1 MKRQQCYVFF
11 NHELAGGDEGHKW
24 VDELASSLLLT
35 FLDVLPARPRHLAGE
50 LFSCGKFFKMR
61 SLLSGSL
68 PQKVLQ
74 VEEVDRIR
82 KSACEEDC
90 RIVIAVKE
98 SLTTLFWA
106 RVIVVEGTY
115 NFWLVSNQ
123 MLTYLWFLTV
133 FLAQEDSN
141 KVNQQ
146 EMFWNSSQLYLIPS
160 PNVELLSAHSRV
172 FLCYWV

>member
-1 MKRQQCYVFF
+1 MKRQQCHGFSIT
-11 NHELAGGDEGHKW
+11 NSQEEMRDTNE
-24 VDELASSLLLT
+24 STNSR
-35 FLDVLPARPRHLAGE
+35 VLYFS
-50 LFSCGKFFKMR
+50 LFSMCCLLGLATWQVNYFLVE
-61 SLLSGSL
+61 SSWNALLLSGSL

-82 KSACEEDC
+82 ISACEEDC
-90 RIVIAVKE
+90 RIVIAVNE
-98 SLTTLFWA
+98 SLTTFFWA
-106 RVIVVEGTY
+106 QVIVVEGTY
-115 NFWLVSNQ
+115 SFWLVSNQ
-123 MLTYLWFLTV
+123 VLTYLWFLTV

-141 KVNQQ
+141 QVNQQ